1 MFKIPNI
8 FQTFIISSFLYFGLS
23 IAGPFSGG
31 HLNPSVTVSLVTAG
45 IVNKNK
51 IPIYFLSQTAGAL
64 LGGLICKYINIIA
77 YLVLDIVPGPYVEEE
92 DFGSIFLDGFTE
104 IIGTFIFTF
113 GIIYTTKRN
122 YMKG

>member
-64 LGGLICKYINIIA
+64 VGGLICKYINIIA
-77 YLVLDIVPGPYVEEE
+77 YLVLDIVPGPYAGEE